1 MAADYVTIP
10 INVIGYNEKGLIGF
24 MTGGE
29 HLTYLDLP
37 SDDERLKDLPYISE
51 EDVEAVNSRKE

>member
-1 MAADYVTIP
+1 MADYVTIT

-37 SDDERLKDLPYISE
+37 SDDEDFKDLPYISE